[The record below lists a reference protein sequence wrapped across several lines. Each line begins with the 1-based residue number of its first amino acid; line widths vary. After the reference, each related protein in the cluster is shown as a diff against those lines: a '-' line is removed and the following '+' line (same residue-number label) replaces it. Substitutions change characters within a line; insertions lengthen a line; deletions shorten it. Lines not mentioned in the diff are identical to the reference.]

1 VHLHFDTYPA
11 LKILRLLGSL
21 LLILDAGTLESLLT
35 ITVHESDLNGRLTAT
50 TAI

>member
-1 VHLHFDTYPA
+1 MHLHFDTYPA
-11 LKILRLLGSL
+11 LKILRLLGS